1 MVIDVLLACYNGS
14 AYLPQQL
21 ASLAAQ
27 SGEDFRVLMQDDGSQ
42 DGTPE
47 LLADWCQRDR
57 RFQLVSDASPQRIHS
72 AIGNFWS
79 LLQQSDAPYIALC
92 DQDDEWLPQRLHCC
106 MAAMQ
111 AAELRWGADTPLLIH
126 SDAQLIDAQGA
137 ILHESFFRHQGWDA
151 EATTLPRLLVQ
162 NNVTGCTVLLN
173 RPLCRLALAHG
184 DPARMHMHDWFLALT
199 AAAFGRLLVQN
210 NVTGCTV
217 LLNRPLCR
225 LALAHGDPARMHMH
239 DWFLALTAAA
249 FGQVICIPQPLVRY
263 RQHGENVMGASQAG
277 LAERGVRALSARE
290 KGRARIALTYRHTQ
304 AFLDAYGDTLPPAAR
319 KTVTR
324 YLSLEHKHKP
334 GRMLGILRGGYRMQ
348 SFVTRAGQL
357 FFC

>member
-1 MVIDVLLACYNGS
+1 MVIDVLLACYNGA
-14 AYLPQQL
+14 AYLPRQL

-27 SGEDFRVLMQDDGSQ
+27 ADETFRVLMQDDGSQ
-42 DGTPE
+42 DGTPG

-79 LLQQSDAPYIALC
+79 LLRQSDAPYIALC
-92 DQDDEWLPQRLHCC
+92 DQDDEWLPGRLHCC
-106 MAAMQ
+106 MDAMR
-111 AAELRWGADTPLLIH
+111 AAELRHGAETPLLIH
-126 SDAQLIDAQGA
+126 SDAQLVDAQGA
-137 ILHESFFRHQGWDA
+137 VLHESFFRHQGWDA
-151 EATTLPRLLVQ
+151 EATTLS
-162 NNVTGCTVLLN
+162 
-173 RPLCRLALAHG
+173 
-184 DPARMHMHDWFLALT
+184 
-199 AAAFGRLLVQN
+199 RLLVQN

-249 FGQVICIPQPLVRY
+249 FGQVVCIPQPLVRY

-277 LAERGVRALSARE
+277 LAERGVRALSARQ
-290 KGRARIALTYRHTQ
+290 KGKARIALTYRHTQ
-304 AFLDAYGDTLPPAAR
+304 AFLDAYGETLPPAAR

-324 YLSLEHKHKP
+324 YLALEHKRKP

>member
-92 DQDDEWLPQRLHCC
+92 DQDDEWLPQRLHCG

-137 ILHESFFRHQGWDA
+137 VLHESFFRHQGWDA

-173 RPLCRLALAHG
+173 RPLCRLAL
-184 DPARMHMHDWFLALT
+184 T
-199 AAAFGRLLVQN
+199 
-210 NVTGCTV
+210 
-217 LLNRPLCR
+217 
-225 LALAHGDPARMHMH
+225 HGDPARMHMH

-290 KGRARIALTYRHTQ
+290 KGKARIALTYRHTQ

-324 YLSLEHKHKP
+324 YLSLERKHKP

>member
-1 MVIDVLLACYNGS
+1 MGVEMVIDVLLACYNGS

-199 AAAFGRLLVQN
+199 AAAFG
-210 NVTGCTV
+210 
-217 LLNRPLCR
+217 
-225 LALAHGDPARMHMH
+225 
-239 DWFLALTAAA
+239 
-249 FGQVICIPQPLVRY
+249 QVICIPQPLVRY

>member
-21 ASLAAQ
+21 ASLTAQ

-199 AAAFGRLLVQN
+199 AAAFG
-210 NVTGCTV
+210 
-217 LLNRPLCR
+217 
-225 LALAHGDPARMHMH
+225 
-239 DWFLALTAAA
+239 
-249 FGQVICIPQPLVRY
+249 QVICIPQPLVRY

-290 KGRARIALTYRHTQ
+290 KGKARIALTYRHTQ

>member
-1 MVIDVLLACYNGS
+1 MGVEMVIDVLLACYNGS

-21 ASLAAQ
+21 ASLTAQ

-199 AAAFGRLLVQN
+199 AAAFG
-210 NVTGCTV
+210 
-217 LLNRPLCR
+217 
-225 LALAHGDPARMHMH
+225 
-239 DWFLALTAAA
+239 
-249 FGQVICIPQPLVRY
+249 QVICIPQPLVRY

-319 KTVTR
+319 QTVTR

>member
-57 RFQLVSDASPQRIHS
+57 RFQLVSDASPRRIHS

-199 AAAFGRLLVQN
+199 AAAFG
-210 NVTGCTV
+210 
-217 LLNRPLCR
+217 
-225 LALAHGDPARMHMH
+225 
-239 DWFLALTAAA
+239 
-249 FGQVICIPQPLVRY
+249 QVICIPQPLVRY

-290 KGRARIALTYRHTQ
+290 KGKARIALTYRHTQ

>member
-21 ASLAAQ
+21 ASLTAQ

-199 AAAFGRLLVQN
+199 AAAFG
-210 NVTGCTV
+210 
-217 LLNRPLCR
+217 
-225 LALAHGDPARMHMH
+225 
-239 DWFLALTAAA
+239 
-249 FGQVICIPQPLVRY
+249 QVICIPQPLVRY

>member
-199 AAAFGRLLVQN
+199 AAAFG
-210 NVTGCTV
+210 
-217 LLNRPLCR
+217 
-225 LALAHGDPARMHMH
+225 
-239 DWFLALTAAA
+239 
-249 FGQVICIPQPLVRY
+249 QVICIPQPLVRY